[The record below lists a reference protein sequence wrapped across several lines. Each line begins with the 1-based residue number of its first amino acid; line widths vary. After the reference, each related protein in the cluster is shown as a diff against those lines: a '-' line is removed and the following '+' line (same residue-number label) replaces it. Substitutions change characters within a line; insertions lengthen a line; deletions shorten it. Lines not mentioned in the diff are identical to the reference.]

1 MKKLSLVLALFLLLP
16 ILAVAT
22 VDDSDVTAK
31 GTATVENA
39 EPQEPFE
46 PPATCELVSKDSSAG
61 LISTERLFNELLA
74 ATEVA
79 FVCTRCGCEPGCCL
93 NREGTLCLRSGQI
106 CRECLDPAP
115 GMAVPQVGG
124 RSVKG

>member
-1 MKKLSLVLALFLLLP
+1 MKKLSLVLALFLSLP

-46 PPATCELVSKDSSAG
+46 PPAVENAEPQEPFEPPAACELVSKDSSPW
-61 LISTERLFNELLA
+61 LMSTERVLDEILA
-74 ATEVA
+74 GTEVA
-79 FVCTRCGCEPGCCL
+79 YNCIRCGCEPGCCL
-93 NREGTLCLRSGQI
+93 NREGTLCLKGAGRI
-106 CRECLDPAP
+106 CRECP
-115 GMAVPQVGG
+115 
-124 RSVKG
+124 